1 MQLLLVSLAGAALRE
16 AEPQT
21 PKGSYRHAHQHEHQG
36 SGAFS
41 SAHAHSECM
50 CRGST
55 DSPTSSLA
63 SWWTGQRLTAHP
75 GPFSLASQH
84 PHVQGTSK
92 HCQGRKLTSQPHFGV
107 ACSRDRPWLP
117 PAAGVLPPAHWSSL
131 TFIENFVSEFCTHTG
146 IPMAP
151 DSQIQQQAH
160 SWPSL
165 RSHSPGDPRPLL
177 QLQVLR
183 PPGNT
188 HTGTEQKTRSNGKQL
203 ERGFNKKQGL
213 DCSDVCR
220 AQSDKNTIYQTP
232 SLFTPSGGSSCEV
245 PPPGEP
251 QCSLQLYGKFAH
263 LPLGHQWN
271 SSTLHSSYL

>member
-1 MQLLLVSLAGAALRE
+1 MRLSPKPQRAVTGTHTNTSTKGVVPLAVPTHTASACVGAA
-16 AEPQT
+16 QT
-21 PKGSYRHAHQHEHQG
+21 SPPHPSPPDGQD
-36 SGAFS
+36 
-41 SAHAHSECM
+41 
-50 CRGST
+50 RGSRHT
-55 DSPTSSLA
+55 RAPSLWLH
-63 SWWTGQRLTAHP
+63 ST
-75 GPFSLASQH
+75 
-84 PHVQGTSK
+84 
-92 HCQGRKLTSQPHFGV
+92 LTSRGPPNTARGV
-107 ACSRDRPWLP
+107 SSHHSHTKTCSRDRPWLP

-151 DSQIQQQAH
+151 GSQIQQQAH

-263 LPLGHQWN
+263 LPLGHQ
-271 SSTLHSSYL
+271 

>member
-1 MQLLLVSLAGAALRE
+1 MSSRPPTGPASRLL
-16 AEPQT
+16 
-21 PKGSYRHAHQHEHQG
+21 
-36 SGAFS
+36 
-41 SAHAHSECM
+41 
-50 CRGST
+50 
-55 DSPTSSLA
+55 
-63 SWWTGQRLTAHP
+63 
-75 GPFSLASQH
+75 
-84 PHVQGTSK
+84 
-92 HCQGRKLTSQPHFGV
+92 
-107 ACSRDRPWLP
+107 
-117 PAAGVLPPAHWSSL
+117 
-131 TFIENFVSEFCTHTG
+131 ENFVTEFCTHTG
-146 IPMAP
+146 IPTAP
-151 DSQIQQQAH
+151 GSQIQQQAH
-160 SWPSL
+160 SWRSL

-251 QCSLQLYGKFAH
+251 QCSLQLHRKLAH
-263 LPLGHQWN
+263 LPLDISEIYPPFTAAICN
-271 SSTLHSSYL
+271 SLTVSPSFQLAKPQAST